1 MSLVRQPQN
10 PYDQNAVMVASV
22 YGSQVG
28 HIKKELAAPMAYI
41 MDNNLARVE
50 GYSSFSVSSTNLLCM
65 LFIAN
70 SLQQITFVFDLP
82 NRVVPYGETNKFS
95 MPVNLTFWGKEEN
108 REAVHNRIRR
118 HGFKLGTEFKGSL
131 ICLFAT

>member
-1 MSLVRQPQN
+1 MVSLVRQPQN
-10 PYDQNAVMVASV
+10 PYDQNAVMVANV

-28 HIKKELAAPMAYI
+28 HIKKELAVPMAYI

-50 GYSSFSVSSTNLLCM
+50 GYSSFSVFSTDLLCM

-70 SLQQITFVFDLP
+70 SLQQEVFDLL
-82 NRVVPYGETNKFS
+82 NRVVPYGETNQFS

-108 REAVHNRIRR
+108 REAVHNQMRR
-118 HGFKLGTEFKGSL
+118 RGFKLDTEFKGSL